1 MAGKGQNVAYIRVS
15 SLDQNEERQKV
26 ALSPYHIDRWF
37 SEKISG
43 KNMERPQLQ
52 AMLDWIREG
61 DTVYVAE
68 FSRLGRNTKDLLE
81 IVQKIQNKGAT
92 FHSLK
97 EGFDLSTPAGRLQM
111 TILAAIAEFER
122 EMIKERQREG
132 IQLAKQQGKY
142 QGRKRIVIDNLQELK
157 ERWEHREI
165 SKAEISRQ
173 LHISPDTID
182 RRFKEL
188 DAPRELEQRIQRL
201 ENN

>member
-1 MAGKGQNVAYIRVS
+1 MG
-15 SLDQNEERQKV
+15 
-26 ALSPYHIDRWF
+26 P
-37 SEKISG
+37 
-43 KNMERPQLQ
+43 LQ
-52 AMLDWIREG
+52 
-61 DTVYVAE
+61 
-68 FSRLGRNTKDLLE
+68 
-81 IVQKIQNKGAT
+81 
-92 FHSLK
+92 
-97 EGFDLSTPAGRLQM
+97 GRLQRGGEVTGSHGFRPDERASGKESIDTSTPTGKLM
-111 TILAAIAEFER
+111 LTFLAGIAEFER

-142 QGRKRIVIDNLQELK
+142 QGRKRITIDNLQELK